1 MTVLLV
7 DVGNSRVKWA
17 RCERGVLGA
26 QQAADH
32 ASWTANDWRA
42 ALFAGAAVERVVAAS
57 VAGGASLVA
66 LDEAARAAT
75 SHGVER
81 VTTQR
86 EAAGVVNGYADP
98 GLLGVDRWLAAIG
111 AWRRAGGACVVAD
124 IGTAATVDV
133 VAHDGRHC
141 GGYIVPGPRLMV
153 ASLLHGTSDL
163 ASFHA
168 SSPPGAAPAFA
179 DNTRDA
185 IERGCRVALAAWVGR
200 CLRDAQVLLGAEPRL
215 LLTGGAVRE
224 LRPYLDAPGE
234 EVPDLVLR
242 GLAAVAD
249 TRPVPGA
256 GC

>member
-32 ASWTANDWRA
+32 AAWTVSEWRA
-42 ALFAGAAVERVVAAS
+42 ALFAGAAVERVLAAS

-75 SHGVER
+75 GHGIER

-111 AWRRAGGACVVAD
+111 GYRRAGGACVIVD

-133 VAHDGRHC
+133 VASDGRHR

-168 SSPPGAAPAFA
+168 TSPPGVGPVFA

-185 IERGCRVALAAWVGR
+185 IERGCRVALAAWVDR
-200 CLRDAQVLLGAEPRL
+200 CVADAGKLLGTTPRL
-215 LLTGGAVRE
+215 LLTGGALPEV
-224 LRPYLDAPGE
+224 RPYLEARGE
-234 EVPDLVLR
+234 EVPDLVLQ
-242 GLAAVAD
+242 GLARVA
-249 TRPVPGA
+249 GA
-256 GC
+256 

>member
-26 QQAADH
+26 QQAAEH
-32 ASWTANDWRA
+32 GAWTADDWRA
-42 ALFAGAAVERVVAAS
+42 ALFAGAAVQRVVAAS
-57 VAGGASLVA
+57 VAGGASLAA

-75 SHGVER
+75 GQGIER

-111 AWRRAGGACVVAD
+111 AHRHAGGACVVAD

-133 VAHDGRHC
+133 VARDGRHC

-168 SSPPGAAPAFA
+168 TSPPGAAPLFA

-185 IERGCRVALAAWVGR
+185 IERGCRVALAAWVDR
-200 CLRDAQVLLGAEPRL
+200 CVADASRLLGSAPRL
-215 LLTGGAVRE
+215 FLTGGALPEV
-224 LRPYLDAPGE
+224 RPYLEARGE
-234 EVPDLVLR
+234 DVPDLVLR
-242 GLAAVAD
+242 GLALVAD
-249 TRPVPGA
+249 A
-256 GC
+256 

>member
-7 DVGNSRVKWA
+7 DIGNSRVKWA
-17 RCERGVLGA
+17 HCERGVLGA

-32 ASWTANDWRA
+32 AAWTASDWRA

-66 LDEAARAAT
+66 LDEAARAA
-75 SHGVER
+75 SGRGIER
-81 VTTQR
+81 ITTQR

-98 GLLGVDRWLAAIG
+98 GLLGVDRWLAMIG
-111 AWRRAGGACVVAD
+111 AWRQVRGACVVAD

-168 SSPPGAAPAFA
+168 TSPPGMGPAFA

-185 IERGCRVALAAWVGR
+185 IERGCRVALAAWVDR
-200 CLRDAQVLLGAEPRL
+200 CVADAGKLLGTVPRL
-215 LLTGGAVRE
+215 LLTGGALPEV
-224 LRPYLDAPGE
+224 RPYLEARGE
-234 EVPDLVLR
+234 EVPDLVLQ
-242 GLAAVAD
+242 GLASVA
-249 TRPVPGA
+249 GA
-256 GC
+256 

>member
-17 RCERGVLGA
+17 RCERGVPGA

-32 ASWTANDWRA
+32 AAWTANDWRA

-75 SHGVER
+75 GHGIER

-86 EAAGVVNGYADP
+86 AAAGVVNGYADP
-98 GLLGVDRWLAAIG
+98 GLLGVDRWLAAI
-111 AWRRAGGACVVAD
+111 AAYRHAGGACVVAD

-133 VAHDGRHC
+133 VAADGRHR

-168 SSPPGAAPAFA
+168 TSPPGAGPVFA

-200 CLRDAQVLLGAEPRL
+200 CVADAGKLLGTAPRL
-215 LLTGGAVRE
+215 LLTGGALPEV
-224 LRPYLDAPGE
+224 LPYLEARGE

-242 GLAAVAD
+242 GLAVVA
-249 TRPVPGA
+249 GA
-256 GC
+256 

>member
-111 AWRRAGGACVVAD
+111 AWRQVRGACVVAD

-133 VAHDGRHC
+133 VASDGRHR

-153 ASLLHGTSDL
+153 SSLLQGTSDL

-168 SSPPGAAPAFA
+168 TSPPGMGPAFA

-185 IERGCRVALAAWVGR
+185 IERGCRVALAAWVDR
-200 CLRDAQVLLGAEPRL
+200 CVADAGKLLGTAPRL
-215 LLTGGAVRE
+215 LLTGGALPEV
-224 LRPYLDAPGE
+224 RPYLESRGE
-234 EVPDLVLR
+234 EVPDLVLQ
-242 GLAAVAD
+242 GLARVA
-249 TRPVPGA
+249 GA
-256 GC
+256 

>member
-32 ASWTANDWRA
+32 AAWTVSEWRA
-42 ALFAGAAVERVVAAS
+42 ALFAGAAVERVLAAS
-57 VAGGASLVA
+57 VAGGASVVA

-75 SHGVER
+75 GHGIER

-111 AWRRAGGACVVAD
+111 GYRRAGGACVIVD

-133 VAHDGRHC
+133 VASDGRHR

-168 SSPPGAAPAFA
+168 TSPPGVGPVFA

-185 IERGCRVALAAWVGR
+185 IERGCRVALAAWVDR
-200 CLRDAQVLLGAEPRL
+200 CVADAGKLLGTTPRL
-215 LLTGGAVRE
+215 LLTGGALPEV
-224 LRPYLDAPGE
+224 RPYLEARGE
-234 EVPDLVLR
+234 EVPDLVLQ
-242 GLAAVAD
+242 GLARVA
-249 TRPVPGA
+249 GA
-256 GC
+256 